1 MTDKSATNLEQT
13 NHIERTLRP
22 ILEVETTEQTILPQ
36 TTQAQRKKEAHGGVC
51 PICGVTVDEGADYC
65 ESCHNYINPDVCSFC
80 GTRVDAASAYC
91 PECGSPKAGIE
102 CPVCKTM
109 NHFAFCKQCGT
120 PLTHEAMA
128 MARKYRQGPLYDEIV
143 DNARELARL
152 ERVLPYTSSQDV
164 EDDNATERLRKR
176 VLELLARDRG
186 VEPAVVLEQKSGRMT
201 AEEHEKRKAE
211 IMDKLSGLLSQMD
224 VEPDVSP
231 VKARNYVMACR
242 PAGLRVAWLCNYKHA
257 MHSSPCGCA
266 KPQMG
271 GKWIVLGKN
280 NSMEQIKD
288 DK

>member
-22 ILEVETTEQTILPQ
+22 MQEADVAEQMLRLQ
-36 TTQAQRKKEAHGGVC
+36 TPQAQQQKEVHAGVC
-51 PICGVTVDEGADYC
+51 PICGTAVDEGADYC
-65 ESCHNYINPDVCSFC
+65 ESCHNYINTGVCSFC
-80 GTRVDAASAYC
+80 GAHVDATSAFC

-120 PLTHEAMA
+120 PLTQEAVAMA
-128 MARKYRQGPLYDEIV
+128 QKYRQGPLYDDIV
-143 DNARELARL
+143 SKARELARL
-152 ERVLPYTSSQDV
+152 ERVLPYTSSQDM
-164 EDDNATERLRKR
+164 ENDHATERLRQR

-186 VEPAVVLEQKSGRMT
+186 EEPAVVTEQKSDRMT
-201 AEEHEKRKAE
+201 EEELEKRKAE
-211 IMDKLSGLLSQMD
+211 IMDSLAGLLERMD
-224 VEPDVSP
+224 VSPDVSP

-271 GKWIVLGKN
+271 GRWIVLGK